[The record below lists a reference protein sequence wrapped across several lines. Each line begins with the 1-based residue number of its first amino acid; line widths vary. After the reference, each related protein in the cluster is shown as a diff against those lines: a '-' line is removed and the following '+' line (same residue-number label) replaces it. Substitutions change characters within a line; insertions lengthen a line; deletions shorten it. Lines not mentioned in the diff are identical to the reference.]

1 MSAFVSLTPYL
12 QIVMENP
19 LGRKTYPDEGTVTSL
34 MDTGYEGFASV
45 PGSVFQDLGL
55 NELRLENR
63 RVVLADRTIVNSKG
77 CYATIQIPHLSIRID
92 GFIET
97 FPGLEEIVVGTEAL
111 STTRVLL
118 DYCARRVKI
127 EPCSPRTRP

>member
-1 MSAFVSLTPYL
+1 MSGFVSLTPYM
-12 QIVMENP
+12 QVIMENR
-19 LGRKTYPDEGTVTSL
+19 LGHKTYPDEGTVTSL
-34 MDTGYEGFASV
+34 VDTGYEGFVSV
-45 PGSVFQDLGL
+45 PGSVFRDLGL

-63 RVVLADRTIVNSKG
+63 KIVLADRTIVSSEG

-111 STTRVLL
+111 SETRVLL
-118 DYCARRVKI
+118 DYCARRVKV
-127 EPCSPRTRP
+127 EPCFPRQ